1 MAETDAVAELL
12 GRSREGSPA
21 ALSQLVE
28 RFSPRLLAVIRLRL
42 GPSLRVHLESRDV
55 LQETWLKAIT
65 RFEGFAGAGP
75 SSFMAWLAQIA
86 ANEIRDRADYHGRQ
100 RRDGAREER
109 LEPAELDGLAARV
122 RSETSRLA
130 MSVEMARLERALE
143 ALSADHREVIVLRRL
158 EERPFREVAEC
169 MGRSPDACRVLL
181 ARALAALAVEME
193 KGA

>member
-1 MAETDAVAELL
+1 MADTTAVALL
-12 GRSREGSPA
+12 GRVRAGSPA

-42 GPSLRVHLESRDV
+42 GPSLRAHLESRDV
-55 LQETWLKAIT
+55 LQETWLKAIA

-75 SSFMAWLAQIA
+75 ASFMAWVAQIA
-86 ANEIRDRADYHGRQ
+86 ANEIRDRVDYHGRQ

-130 MSVEMARLERALE
+130 LSAEMTRLERALE
-143 ALSADHREVIVLRRL
+143 ALSPDHREVIVLRKL
-158 EERPFREVAEC
+158 EERSFGEVAER

-181 ARALAALAVEME
+181 ARALAALAVEMDRP
-193 KGA
+193 A

>member
-1 MAETDAVAELL
+1 MAETDLVAELL

-42 GPSLRVHLESRDV
+42 GPRLRDHLESRDV
-55 LQETWLKAIT
+55 LQETWLKALS
-65 RFEGFAGAGP
+65 RFEGFLGAGA

-130 MSVEMARLERALE
+130 LSVEMARLERALE
-143 ALSADHREVIVLRRL
+143 SLSADHREVIVLRKL
-158 EERPFREVAEC
+158 EERPFREVAER
-169 MGRSPDACRVLL
+169 MDRSPDACRVLL

-193 KGA
+193 RGA

>member
-1 MAETDAVAELL
+1 MAESTAVALL
-12 GRSREGSPA
+12 DRAREGSPA

-42 GPSLRVHLESRDV
+42 GPSLRAHLESRDV
-55 LQETWLKAIT
+55 LQETWLKALAHLP
-65 RFEGFAGAGP
+65 GFAGAGAAP
-75 SSFMAWLAQIA
+75 FMGWLAQIA

-109 LEPAELDGLAARV
+109 MEPAALDGLAARV

-130 MSVEMARLERALE
+130 LSVEMSRLERALE
-143 ALSADHREVIVLRRL
+143 SLSPDHREVILLRKL
-158 EERPFREVAEC
+158 EERPFREVGER

-181 ARALAALAVEME
+181 ARALATLAMAME
-193 KGA
+193 EGAR